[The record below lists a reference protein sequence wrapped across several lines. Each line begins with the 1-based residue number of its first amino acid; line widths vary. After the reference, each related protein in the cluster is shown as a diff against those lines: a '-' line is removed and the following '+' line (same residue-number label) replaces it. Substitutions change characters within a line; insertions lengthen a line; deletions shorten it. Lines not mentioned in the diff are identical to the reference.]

1 MRALPTTLLTLALI
15 GASAVSAGAQP
26 AAKAPRPAGAGG
38 GGAMADVRCLLTMV
52 ALRGQKDQQVANQG
66 QLGVFY
72 YAGRLAVRSA
82 NFDLASAI
90 KTQAAS
96 LSPPQL
102 QAELQRCGPPI
113 QSSMQGIQSALM
125 ALRPAGAPPAGA
137 PSAAPPPAATAP
149 GAPAPP
155 APK

>member
-1 MRALPTTLLTLALI
+1 
-15 GASAVSAGAQP
+15 
-26 AAKAPRPAGAGG
+26 
-38 GGAMADVRCLLTMV
+38 MV

-72 YAGRLAVRSA
+72 YAGRLSVRGA

-102 QAELQRCGPPI
+102 QAELQRCGPMI
-113 QSSMQGIQSALM
+113 QTSMQGIQSALM
-125 ALRPAGAPPAGA
+125 ALRPPGSPPAGAPPA
-137 PSAAPPPAATAP
+137 AAPPAATAP